1 MVKALNCPNCAAT
14 FNPQDSMCEYCGSYI
29 ITSETKQT
37 NYSLNEFKPT
47 YKKIFFHEIEM
58 QENELP
64 VRSGLANL
72 YYSATR
78 SDGGQLLLTN
88 KRLIFCAHAL
98 NINPNLYWEM
108 KISEIDRTEMGLNLL
123 ISQRINIYDK
133 KNNKTVFVVYG
144 GKSWIAEVE
153 RAAGFIRG

>member
-14 FNPQDSMCEYCGSYI
+14 FNTKDSVCEYCGSYI
-29 ITSETKQT
+29 ITSESKQN

-47 YKKIFFHEIEM
+47 YKKIFFHQIEM
-58 QENELP
+58 WEDERP
-64 VRSGLANL
+64 IRSGVANL

-98 NINPNLYWEM
+98 NINPNLYWEIN
-108 KISEIDRTEMGLNLL
+108 ISDVDRTEMGLNLL
-123 ISQRINIYDK
+123 ISQRVNIYNK
-133 KNNKTVFVVYG
+133 KNLKAVFVVYG
-144 GKSWIAEVE
+144 GKRWISEIDNVL
-153 RAAGFIRG
+153 R